1 MYCKKCGKEYPKTK
15 KICSECKIALVNGTA
30 PSSREYKFNKVP
42 VVIFSVIV
50 VVLVAVF
57 LIVGLS

>member
-15 KICSECKIALVNGTA
+15 KVCGDCGVALVNGVA
-30 PSSREYKFNKVP
+30 PTSRVQKFNRVP
-42 VVIFSVIV
+42 VIIFGVIV

-57 LIVGLS
+57 LIIGLG